1 MDPKQEKTNFP
12 HKPCHCGTG
21 GVARKQRLRN
31 PKIGKPGI
39 ADEQWA
45 KSAWVAGARAKTK
58 WSPGE
63 RRGTTTRVSNFL
75 TFQKSVSLTGTSQ
88 RRVFSCPVNSP
99 ALHPFNETLLPWQLK
114 IGQSIKT
121 RTKDKCQGPFKLVL
135 LYFYGCWEQKT
146 LMRIEDLLQDRCWPQ
161 GSDSDTPWR
170 WWWPD
175 LVCGPRQFVIQLHSP
190 SSALRTM
197 RLLSF
202 WS

>member
-1 MDPKQEKTNFP
+1 MSKISL
-12 HKPCHCGTG
+12 G
-21 GVARKQRLRN
+21 GRRSCEDQVVTRREEWDNNQ
-31 PKIGKPGI
+31 
-39 ADEQWA
+39 DELPAIFQH
-45 KSAWVAGARAKTK
+45 S
-58 WSPGE
+58 
-63 RRGTTTRVSNFL
+63 RRVF
-75 TFQKSVSLTGTSQ
+75 FLTGTSQ
-88 RRVFSCPVNSP
+88 SRVFSRPVNSP

-121 RTKDKCQGPFKLVL
+121 RIKDKCQGPFKLVL

-146 LMRIEDLLQDRCWPQ
+146 LMRIEYLLQDLCWPQ

>member
-1 MDPKQEKTNFP
+1 MSSEQSSEQNSEQSSGQNQLGWPALVRRPSGHQERGVGQQLGRATRNFP
-12 HKPCHCGTG
+12 
-21 GVARKQRLRN
+21 
-31 PKIGKPGI
+31 
-39 ADEQWA
+39 
-45 KSAWVAGARAKTK
+45 
-58 WSPGE
+58 
-63 RRGTTTRVSNFL
+63 

-88 RRVFSCPVNSP
+88 NRVFSRPVNSP

-121 RTKDKCQGPFKLVL
+121 RIKDKCQGPFKLVL

-190 SSALRTM
+190 LSALRTM